1 MDLELMPVLFRW
13 LHVGAAIVTI
23 GGMFFMRAVLMPS
36 AEAALS
42 DEAHSA
48 LRDKI
53 LARWKKVVYASIG
66 LLIVS
71 GGYNYWR
78 VISLS
83 LHKGQ
88 ALYHAL
94 AGTKILLALLVFV
107 LAMGLVG
114 RSDAFAALR
123 KNRKKWTTI
132 TLAVGVLVV
141 LLGGVLRNLPVV
153 TAP

>member
-1 MDLELMPVLFRW
+1 MDLELIPVLSRW
-13 LHVGAAIVTI
+13 LHVGAAIAAI

-42 DEAHSA
+42 DDAQTA
-48 LRDKI
+48 LRDQV
-53 LARWKKVVYASIG
+53 LARWKKVVHASIG

-71 GGYNYWR
+71 GVYNYIR
-78 VISLS
+78 AFT
-83 LHKGQ
+83 LHADQ
-88 ALYHAL
+88 PLYHAL
-94 AGTKILLALLVFV
+94 AGTKIILAVMVFV

-132 TLAVGVLVV
+132 TLTLGVLVV